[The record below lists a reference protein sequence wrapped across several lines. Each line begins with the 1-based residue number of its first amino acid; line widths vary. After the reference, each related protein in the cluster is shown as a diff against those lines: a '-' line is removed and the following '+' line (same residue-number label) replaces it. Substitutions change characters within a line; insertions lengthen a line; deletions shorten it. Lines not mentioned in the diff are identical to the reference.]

1 MRVIGRV
8 QIPCAIIINSCNSL
22 FLRTRVRFLRF
33 SLLLPGA
40 NTLISDTRCIIIS
53 GKAFKPEKFL
63 AFHLFH
69 IPFSHRHRGI
79 HFSGTG
85 KRSRYRS

>member
-33 SLLLPGA
+33 SLL
-40 NTLISDTRCIIIS
+40 S
-53 GKAFKPEKFL
+53 EKFL